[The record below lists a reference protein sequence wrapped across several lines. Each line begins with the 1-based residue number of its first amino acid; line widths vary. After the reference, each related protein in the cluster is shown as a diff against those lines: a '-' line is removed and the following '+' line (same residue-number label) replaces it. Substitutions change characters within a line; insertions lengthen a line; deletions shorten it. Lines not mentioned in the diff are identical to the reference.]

1 MLGRRERRKKRDGE
15 QLSERG
21 SRRERRRK
29 TWWDGESGL
38 TEYVF
43 ELSGEC
49 PSFRER
55 GWVHGL

>member
-1 MLGRRERRKKRDGE
+1 MGRRARDGKE
-15 QLSERG
+15 TEGARRQAREREEEGGG
-21 SRRERRRK
+21 SR
-29 TWWDGESGL
+29 L